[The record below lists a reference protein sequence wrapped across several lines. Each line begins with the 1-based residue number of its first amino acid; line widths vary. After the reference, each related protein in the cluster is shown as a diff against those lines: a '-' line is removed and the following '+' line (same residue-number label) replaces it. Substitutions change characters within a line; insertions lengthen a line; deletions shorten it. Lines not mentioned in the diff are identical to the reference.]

1 MNGSLEFTSQ
11 EVLQVPELMKL
22 LRAKFGKSSRLLL
35 ILEPLSCDWRV
46 RGSTGATVQSHPAE
60 LRR

>member
-35 ILEPLSCDWRV
+35 ILEPFSCD
-46 RGSTGATVQSHPAE
+46 
-60 LRR
+60 

>member
-35 ILEPLSCDWRV
+35 ILEPLSCD
-46 RGSTGATVQSHPAE
+46 
-60 LRR
+60 